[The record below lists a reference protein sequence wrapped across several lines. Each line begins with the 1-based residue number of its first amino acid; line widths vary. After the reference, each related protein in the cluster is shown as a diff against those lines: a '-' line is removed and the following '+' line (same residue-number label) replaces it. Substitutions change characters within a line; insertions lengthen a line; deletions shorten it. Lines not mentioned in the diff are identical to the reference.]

1 MCRPA
6 SPARTPGRPILNR
19 LVNPDHIIQDNRL
32 RLFQAFPDRF
42 VIGAD
47 EFIGPSGEQAR
58 IAASFDPTWAMLNQL
73 PGPLAEKID
82 REKARQI
89 HGLK

>member
-1 MCRPA
+1 M
-6 SPARTPGRPILNR
+6 
-19 LVNPDHIIQDNRL
+19 

-58 IAASFDPTWAMLNQL
+58 IGASLDPTWAMLNQL
-73 PGPLAEKID
+73 PGPLAEKIGG
-82 REKARQI
+82 ENARRI
-89 HGLK
+89 YGLK